1 MKTPFKLRSGGP
13 FKMMGSSPVKQAAYG
28 GDGRTWSQ
36 ADKDSGGDLNKIT
49 NTQKAYEKEMLAK
62 DSKWDKRSDN
72 SWKTNQNAINKAV
85 GSKKVYDVQA
95 STNTSTNTGNGNGNS
110 NVSKD
115 AATDLKTEGNVI
127 KNNFKE
133 VKANNKTNYKNE
145 RDLNQ
150 LEQGKIQA
158 GGLDPKAGTQLS
170 RLLGRIKV
178 AKNTIQLKRRARKT
192 ENRNNPEVKINAN
205 IAKNTEQLNNAA
217 IKAGANDP
225 KIGNMFTRLINKG
238 KVAINK
244 RQIKRDSK
252 KITKLNEI

>member
-1 MKTPFKLRSGGP
+1 MKIPFKLKSEGP

-36 ADKDSGGDLNKIT
+36 ADKDSKGDLNKIT

-85 GSKKVYDVQA
+85 GSKKVYDVKA
-95 STNTSTNTGNGNGNS
+95 STVTNTG

-115 AATDLKTEGNVI
+115 AVTDLKTKGNNI
-127 KNNFKE
+127 KNNYNE
-133 VKANNKTNYKNE
+133 VKVDNKTNYKNE
-145 RDLNQ
+145 RDQNQ

-158 GGLDPKAGTQLS
+158 GSLDPKTGTQLS

-178 AKNTIQLKRRARKT
+178 IKNTNQLKNRNKKT
-192 ENRNNPEVKINAN
+192 ENRNNPEIKINAN
-205 IAKNTEQLNNAA
+205 IAKNTEELNNAA

-244 RQIKRDSK
+244 KQIKRDSK

>member
-1 MKTPFKLRSGGP
+1 MKIPFKLRSNGP

-62 DSKWDKRSDN
+62 DSKWDKRSDD

-85 GSKKVYDVQA
+85 GSKKVYDVKA
-95 STNTSTNTGNGNGNS
+95 STIN
-110 NVSKD
+110 
-115 AATDLKTEGNVI
+115 DLKTQKSDI
-127 KNNFKE
+127 KNNYQE
-133 VKANNKTNYKNE
+133 VKANNETNYKNE
-145 RDLNQ
+145 RDQNE
-150 LEQGKIQA
+150 LEQGKIQS
-158 GGLDPKAGTQLS
+158 GGKDPKAGTQLS
-170 RLLGRIKV
+170 RFLGRIKV
-178 AKNTIQLKRRARKT
+178 IKNTNQLKNRAEKT
-192 ENRNNPEVKINAN
+192 ENKNNPEIKINAN
-205 IAKNTEQLNNAA
+205 IAKNTEELNNAA

-244 RQIKRDSK
+244 NQIKKDSK